1 MKFMKDSIQ
10 NFEKYYGEKLK
21 MTKIKHRK
29 LCSQIEILQRYQFS
43 RLISFQCN
51 TNQNSNKFLVDYNN
65 LILIC
70 IWKCKE
76 SRLPK
81 ALLNEEEKPVVV
93 VVVIMKGF
101 NNHILSYNKHT
112 IVRKCV
118 IFAKIDKQ
126 TNRTT
131 ESPETSPILKEDAIK
146 VLHSICQ
153 QIWKTQQ

>member
-21 MTKIKHRK
+21 MTKIKRRK

-65 LILIC
+65 LMLKC

-101 NNHILSYNKHT
+101 NNHILSYNKHM
-112 IVRKCV
+112 IVK
-118 IFAKIDKQ
+118 
-126 TNRTT
+126 
-131 ESPETSPILKEDAIK
+131 K
-146 VLHSICQ
+146 VLFLQRQISRQIEQQRAQKHSPPH
-153 QIWKTQQ
+153 THTHRYVHST